1 MEPCLRCLIPE
12 GTIPQREVAGEVT
25 TSTIGAENISEEE
38 VAPGQVPVT
47 GQGGGGGRIATMF
60 GLEAAMTIIHL
71 TGGYTIDDTVAATG
85 AMTTAGI
92 EERPTMTQTFGIP
105 MNTIERT
112 AVTEASAAAAGNPDG
127 GEDVAERSATHLH
140 STAAGEPRV

>member
-1 MEPCLRCLIPE
+1 
-12 GTIPQREVAGEVT
+12 
-25 TSTIGAENISEEE
+25 
-38 VAPGQVPVT
+38 
-47 GQGGGGGRIATMF
+47 MF
-60 GLEAAMTIIHL
+60 GPEAAMTIIHL

-112 AVTEASAAAAGNPDG
+112 AVTQANAAAAGNTDG
-127 GEDVAERSATHLH
+127 GEGVAEHSAAHLH

>member
-1 MEPCLRCLIPE
+1 MVLLPKIGPHCLLWLGMWPALILLV
-12 GTIPQREVAGEVT
+12 GTYYPT
-25 TSTIGAENISEEE
+25 
-38 VAPGQVPVT
+38 
-47 GQGGGGGRIATMF
+47 
-60 GLEAAMTIIHL
+60 AAMTIIHL

-127 GEDVAERSATHLH
+127 GEDVAEHSATHLQ
-140 STAAGEPRV
+140 